1 MSNKVKLTEADLNR
15 IVKKVMNEVGRPPR
29 SIARTANV
37 PGPAGQGNKRISNL
51 AAIMKSI
58 QTKQVSQQQQVIVNP
73 SSKLNGMLWKDY
85 VTQFG
90 ITPQEIAAA
99 QTLNAKG
106 GVSPTPVRP
115 TQSGQP
121 TQAAVRPQP
130 QGGRAVTSTGTT
142 PVKPQP

>member
-1 MSNKVKLTEADLNR
+1 MANKVKLTEADLNR

-51 AAIMKSI
+51 AAIMKSV
-58 QTKQVSQQQQVIVNP
+58 QTKQVPQEVIVNP

-85 VTQFG
+85 VTKFG
-90 ITPQEIAAA
+90 ITPQEMLEA
-99 QTLNAKG
+99 QKLNRTG

-115 TQSGQP
+115 TQAGQP

-130 QGGRAVTSTGTT
+130 GPARPQPQGTAPA

>member
-1 MSNKVKLTEADLNR
+1 MANKVKLTEADLNR
-15 IVKKVMNEVGRPPR
+15 IVKKVMNEVGPTRTY
-29 SIARTANV
+29 ARRANV
-37 PGPAGQGNKRISNL
+37 PGPAGQDNKRISNL

-58 QTKQVSQQQQVIVNP
+58 QTKQVSQQVIVNP

-85 VTQFG
+85 VTKFG

-106 GVSPTPVRP
+106 GVSPQPGPARP
-115 TQSGQP
+115 QP
-121 TQAAVRPQP
+121 GPARPQP
-130 QGGRAVTSTGTT
+130 QGSRAVTSTGTT